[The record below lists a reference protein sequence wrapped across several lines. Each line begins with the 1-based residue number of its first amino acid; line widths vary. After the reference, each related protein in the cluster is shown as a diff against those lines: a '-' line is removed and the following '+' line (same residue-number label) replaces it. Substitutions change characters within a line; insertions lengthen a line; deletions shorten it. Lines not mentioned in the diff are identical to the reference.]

1 MANKHYKEQKMLI
14 ENFRKWREEDDEQE
28 IIQEGLLSFLTVSTA
43 VLWTIGPYLKIAVHY
58 PSVQKVLA
66 GQDTKSSKMFRAMA
80 IGLKGSDN
88 AGQWLQNY
96 ADGLFGLVTGK
107 DDQNGRSWPHG
118 RSAIKQL
125 RDAVLLLAFLSVLMA
140 TSWPMLVGAPFV
152 RALPTATLYIR
163 KLIAATKK
171 KTKEISA
178 RIKGVPTE
186 DEAAAAA
193 AEAQKELEELESLEQ
208 EKRAAEEAAA
218 SMAEVLAIIKEDPK
232 KAAAEYGVELSAE
245 ELKAMKIDPD
255 PTERPKPPTSKARKV
270 ELPPKK
276 VTPDELAA
284 RKAAADASLRAS
296 DPTKRLRS
304 AYQTNKAK

>member
-107 DDQNGRSWPHG
+107 DQNG

-152 RALPTATLYIR
+152 RALPAATFHIR

-232 KAAAEYGVELSAE
+232 KAAAEYGVKLSAE

-284 RKAAADASLRAS
+284 RKAAADAALRAS
-296 DPTKRLRS
+296 DPSKRLRS
-304 AYQTNKAK
+304 AYRTNKAK

>member
-28 IIQEGLLSFLTVSTA
+28 IIQEGLLSFLAVSTA
-43 VLWTIGPYLKIAVHY
+43 VLWTLGPYLKIAVHH

-107 DDQNGRSWPHG
+107 DQNG

-152 RALPTATLYIR
+152 RALPTATLWIR
-163 KLIAATKK
+163 KKIAATKK

-232 KAAAEYGVELSAE
+232 KAAAEYGVKLSAE

>member
-28 IIQEGLLSFLTVSTA
+28 IIQEGLLSFLAVSTA
-43 VLWTIGPYLKIAVHY
+43 VLWTLGPYLKIAVHH

-88 AGQWLQNY
+88 AGQWLQNF
-96 ADGLFGLVTGK
+96 ADKIFGQAKGQEDRGV
-107 DDQNGRSWPHG
+107 
-118 RSAIKQL
+118 IKRL
-125 RDAVLLLAFLSVLMA
+125 THAVALLSFLTVLLA
-140 TSWPMLVGAPFV
+140 TSWPTAVAAPFV
-152 RALPTATLYIR
+152 RALPGAGLWIR
-163 KLIAATKK
+163 QKTISTKK
-171 KTKEISA
+171 KAKEITA
-178 RIKGVPTE
+178 RIKGAPTE

-193 AEAQKELEELESLEQ
+193 AETQKELEELESLEQ